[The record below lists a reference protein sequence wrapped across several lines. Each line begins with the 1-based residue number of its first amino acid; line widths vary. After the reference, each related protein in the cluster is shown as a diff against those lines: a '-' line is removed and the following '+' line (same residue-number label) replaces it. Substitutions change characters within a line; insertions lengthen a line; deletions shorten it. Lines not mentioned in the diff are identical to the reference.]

1 MRKINL
7 STALNILFG
16 AIGIILQSNDFKLSG
31 TSLLVLT
38 ILKYAYDSYM
48 SFNAQDVANFA
59 NETHLPTESKFH
71 KAKRK
76 TLYKPLDVKQWSK
89 K

>member
-16 AIGIILQSNDFKLSG
+16 AIGIILQSNDFKFSG
-31 TSLLVLT
+31 ATILVLT

-48 SFNAQDVANFA
+48 SFNAQDVANFT
-59 NETHLPTESKFH
+59 NEQKISSKSLTPSGLITKTEVKLW
-71 KAKRK
+71 AKK
-76 TLYKPLDVKQWSK
+76 
-89 K
+89 

>member
-1 MRKINL
+1 MRKIN
-7 STALNILFG
+7 ILAVLKIISG
-16 AIGIILQSNDFKLSG
+16 IIGIILQSNDFKLSG
-31 TSLLVLT
+31 TAILVLT

-59 NETHLPTESKFH
+59 NEQKISSKSLTPSGLITKTE
-71 KAKRK
+71 
-76 TLYKPLDVKQWSK
+76 VKQWSK